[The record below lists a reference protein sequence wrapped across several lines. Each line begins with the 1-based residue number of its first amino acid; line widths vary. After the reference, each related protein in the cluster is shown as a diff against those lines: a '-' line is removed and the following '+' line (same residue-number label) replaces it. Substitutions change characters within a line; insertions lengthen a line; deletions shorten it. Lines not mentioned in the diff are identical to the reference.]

1 MGHSQWWAFTFL
13 IPVVSLIMILVLLYF
28 PGNQIGN
35 QGGTKGSR
43 KILPVV
49 AGLLAAPIA
58 LVVGWVTASVFLT
71 IISTCFLGA
80 WGCSDS
86 NLSPMQVERES
97 VQVAM
102 NAMMPHKKITTVTPN
117 DDSNNSLG
125 VNTWTALP
133 AGPGTEPLASYLWS
147 ATSVY
152 FYCHDELGR
161 ITQQFDTAEACTK
174 QGDGSPSGD
183 LDEDPA
189 PVLDRPFHVKV
200 NQSALMESEA
210 LEIRFEAVV
219 KDGRCIPVV
228 ECYLPTAEAE
238 VLIRAVD
245 TNSGEE
251 FRLELVLRSGNL
263 DLDTRRFGRHSVT
276 LVDLLPD
283 RTVRDIDASEYTV
296 VILVSRSS

>member
-1 MGHSQWWAFTFL
+1 M
-13 IPVVSLIMILVLLYF
+13 
-28 PGNQIGN
+28 
-35 QGGTKGSR
+35 
-43 KILPVV
+43 
-49 AGLLAAPIA
+49 
-58 LVVGWVTASVFLT
+58 
-71 IISTCFLGA
+71 
-80 WGCSDS
+80 
-86 NLSPMQVERES
+86 
-97 VQVAM
+97 
-102 NAMMPHKKITTVTPN
+102 
-117 DDSNNSLG
+117 
-125 VNTWTALP
+125 
-133 AGPGTEPLASYLWS
+133 
-147 ATSVY
+147 
-152 FYCHDELGR
+152 
-161 ITQQFDTAEACTK
+161 
-174 QGDGSPSGD
+174 
-183 LDEDPA
+183 
-189 PVLDRPFHVKV
+189 LDRPFHVKV